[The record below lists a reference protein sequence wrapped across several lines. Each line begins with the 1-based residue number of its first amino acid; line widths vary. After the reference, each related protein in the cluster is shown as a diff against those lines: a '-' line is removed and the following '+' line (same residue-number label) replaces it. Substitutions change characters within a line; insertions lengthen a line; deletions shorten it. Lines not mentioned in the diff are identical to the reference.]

1 MDLLKKHY
9 EKIILGGVLLI
20 LAVGAALLPVMIGK
34 ERDDL
39 NEKEQ
44 MIIVPPK
51 PLEPLNFSTQQLRIA
66 ELKTAGVLDLAT
78 TNKVFNPLLWQKGA
92 DGRILKIK
100 TGDETGP
107 KALVVTKVTPLA
119 VPGRWRQVTS
129 PATRILRPEGI
140 FLRLAACW
148 VPASRPRSSFRGC
161 TRSVSPVLR

>member
-44 MIIVPPK
+44 MIVVPPK
-51 PLEPLNFSTQQLRIA
+51 SLDPLNFSTQQVRIV
-66 ELKTAGVLDLAT
+66 ELKTAALLDLAT
-78 TNKVFNPLLWQKGA
+78 TNKVFNPLLWQKEP

-100 TGDETGP
+100 TGEETGP
-107 KALVVTKVTPLA
+107 KALVVTKLTPLL
-119 VPGRWRQVTS
+119 S
-129 PATRILRPEGI
+129 
-140 FLRLAACW
+140 
-148 VPASRPRSSFRGC
+148 
-161 TRSVSPVLR
+161 